1 VFGLSDCTDESGL
14 QAEKEKVSNR
24 LQETRRKNIT
34 DVVTRVLLDGDAS
47 QVPDELDPTQIL
59 SNPNMD
65 VRKKAIVK
73 QMTMKFST
81 GGAASQLESPRGRTD
96 SVEEVGEMRTSEA
109 IATGDA

>member
-47 QVPDELDPTQIL
+47 QVL

-96 SVEEVGEMRTSEA
+96 RVEDVGEMRTSEA
-109 IATGDA
+109 IAAGDA